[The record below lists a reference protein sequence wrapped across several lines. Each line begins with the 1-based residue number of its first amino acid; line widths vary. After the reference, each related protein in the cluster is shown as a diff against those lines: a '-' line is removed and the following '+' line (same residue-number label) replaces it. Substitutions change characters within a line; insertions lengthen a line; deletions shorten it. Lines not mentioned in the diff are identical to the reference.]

1 MDTSIKFILVFF
13 LGLTLMSCT
22 TLKTNKG
29 EEEVEPQE
37 QEEVETTEQVEGTS
51 EEVPPEET
59 VSTETESSDT
69 ATDVD
74 AEVKE
79 QADLNADVQGLKQE
93 VAFIK
98 GEFENRDEKL
108 KLLEEKTLE
117 SLASLESRIEEL
129 EKNLSESKPQE
140 KASLKT
146 TPTSLYEKGKK
157 EIEDKKYRQ
166 AILSF
171 QLLLERYPA
180 STLADDAHYW
190 IGETYFLLDDCQRA
204 ILEYDIVR
212 KKYPQGTA
220 IVSSLYNE
228 AQCFEKL
235 GSKKEALLLLEDLV
249 SRFPDHP
256 KAKMAAKKLKP
267 VKK

>member
-13 LGLTLMSCT
+13 LGLTLMSCS

-29 EEEVEPQE
+29 EEEAEQQEQE

-171 QLLLERYPA
+171 QLL
-180 STLADDAHYW
+180 
-190 IGETYFLLDDCQRA
+190 
-204 ILEYDIVR
+204 
-212 KKYPQGTA
+212 
-220 IVSSLYNE
+220 
-228 AQCFEKL
+228 FEKL